1 MTQIAGEWMTYWT
14 WNLFGKK
21 KLLWKCKNGFMP
33 WGVHSFMGTV
43 SYPQELARRKQNCRI
58 QKRDRTENILYYS
71 KIHYPLEK
79 CSVGFSP
86 KVFLLSQLSKA
97 CYHSF
102 SLSVSPTLRAMLCL
116 NAEHVGRAAE
126 DLRRRH
132 QRSLTNPALNHSLW
146 PTPERCWGLSTGLEA
161 NNMPDFY
168 LLLTLILC
176 NTREL
181 GVIFYFNYVRW
192 WLIWEFPHSNGP
204 AQMQIIIYQQSE
216 FMGLLAR
223 L

>member
-1 MTQIAGEWMTYWT
+1 MVLCLEVSTLSWGRWAAHK
-14 WNLFGKK
+14 NLLEGNKIVEFRNVIGLKT
-21 KLLWKCKNGFMP
+21 
-33 WGVHSFMGTV
+33 S
-43 SYPQELARRKQNCRI
+43 SII
-58 QKRDRTENILYYS
+58 QKYITHLKNVQRAFLL
-71 KIHYPLEK
+71 KL
-79 CSVGFSP
+79 
-86 KVFLLSQLSKA
+86 LLSQLSKA

-116 NAEHVGRAAE
+116 NAEHGGRAAE

-146 PTPERCWGLSTGLEA
+146 PTPERCWRLSTGLEA

-216 FMGLLAR
+216 FMGVLAR